1 METSVEISMYPLK
14 EVYKPEILAF
24 IERLKSH
31 SNIRVKS
38 NRMSTQVFGEYK
50 NVMQIITDEMGETMQ
65 NPDAVVFVLKLMNSN
80 RE

>member
-1 METSVEISMYPLK
+1 MYPLK
-14 EVYKPEILAF
+14 EEYKPEILAF

-31 SNIRVKS
+31 NSVRVKS